1 MWGGFIL
8 AELTQPFDQGGL
20 THCFPWMQRV
30 DARLGYR
37 PGLAAFD
44 TAFDVRYVDAHSHRE
59 NENPRSALRPYYSLR
74 RAASNGRGTFA
85 PDGRPRR
92 AVRLS
97 MPLQFTYADRTTCLV
112 EQERGKYACPLR
124 FSTTAARTYPVR
136 HPNCEMGGCTA
147 MTPALAAQATCRGDT
162 RTHENGAY
170 PVANG
175 WCEVDA
181 HGCHEP
187 EPQADPTN

>member
-1 MWGGFIL
+1 MLCSAPRRANLLSAETVKRAEYYWGYGAGIAVTKVPVWGGFIL

-20 THCFPWMQRV
+20 TYCFPWMQRV
-30 DARLGYR
+30 DARLGFR
-37 PGLAAFD
+37 PCLAALD

-112 EQERGKYACPLR
+112 EQERGKYACPLALLDDR
-124 FSTTAARTYPVR
+124 
-136 HPNCEMGGCTA
+136 CTHL
-147 MTPALAAQATCRGDT
+147 PSSSPKL
-162 RTHENGAY
+162 
-170 PVANG
+170 
-175 WCEVDA
+175 
-181 HGCHEP
+181 
-187 EPQADPTN
+187 